1 MKKLISKTIS
11 AIIAAAVILNTGIA
25 AIPNPNPV
33 FDSDSSITIIE
44 TKPGTNEDE
53 SGEENENN
61 PQCDDPVVEILQ

>member
-1 MKKLISKTIS
+1 MKKLISKTIN
-11 AIIAAAVILNTGIA
+11 AIIAAAVILNAGIA
-25 AIPNPNPV
+25 VIPKPNPG

-53 SGEENENN
+53 SGEGNENN